1 MSEQQPFLM
10 TRAEAIVLKTAQD
23 LTGLSIPTLRRL
35 NRKHRIG
42 RQTTKCAPLELS
54 YPALVMI
61 QHGDGEALEK
71 LRNGQRSDPDVRRY
85 FDLLGLP

>member
-1 MSEQQPFLM
+1 MPSALPFLM
-10 TRAEAIVLKTAQD
+10 LPDEALKLKAAQD
-23 LTGLSIPTLRRL
+23 RTGLSIPALRRI

-42 RQTTKCAPLELS
+42 RQTSACATLELS

-61 QHGDGEALEK
+61 QHGDIIALEK
-71 LRNGQRSDPDVRRY
+71 LRCGQRADPDVRRY